1 MSTNMRNAYFSI
13 PITLF
18 SLSHAS
24 LFYKSFHHQSLC
36 YNCRQL
42 HSQETIQC
50 CEFCHCF
57 VGGAEESEYMTT
69 GLVEPP
75 ERDGAAVRSIRVGA
89 KKGRNVAAM
98 AMAKKKPRLH
108 NAVGLQ
114 RLFMLCRQVFDGVPG
129 SVPSPGDVQ
138 RLCNILDGMTPEDVG
153 LSSNLQFFQPKTK
166 VEGNPRVTFT
176 TIYNCNNFSLCLFF
190 LPANA
195 VIPLHNHPGM
205 TVFSKLLLGSMHIK
219 AYDWVDR
226 DSELSSRA
234 DAVKEGIG
242 RRLARLKADKI
253 FTAPCNTSVLYPTS
267 GGNIHEFKAITPC
280 AVLDVLGPPYTM
292 DDGRDC
298 SYYRD
303 IPFNPLSKAE
313 EDGELYG
320 WLEEIEM
327 PKDGEMDVIQYLGP
341 QVVE

>member
-1 MSTNMRNAYFSI
+1 
-13 PITLF
+13 
-18 SLSHAS
+18 
-24 LFYKSFHHQSLC
+24 
-36 YNCRQL
+36 
-42 HSQETIQC
+42 
-50 CEFCHCF
+50 
-57 VGGAEESEYMTT
+57 MTT
-69 GLVEPP
+69 GLVEPR
-75 ERDGAAVRSIRVGA
+75 EREGVGA
-89 KKGRNVAAM
+89 KKGRNVAVM
-98 AMAKKKPRLH
+98 ATAKKKPRLH

-129 SVPSPGDVQ
+129 SVPSSADVQ
-138 RLCNILDGMTPEDVG
+138 RLCNILDGMIPEDVG
-153 LSSNLQFFQPKTK
+153 LSANLQFFQPKTK
-166 VEGNPRVTFT
+166 VEGDPRVTFT
-176 TIYNCNNFSLCLFF
+176 TIYKCNNFSLCLFF

-219 AYDWVDR
+219 AYDWLDR

-242 RRLARLKADKI
+242 RRLARLKANKV

-303 IPFNPLSKAE
+303 TPFNALSKAE